1 MIEEK
6 QKKENSKNS
15 SSTGI
20 YVLAWFLFFAS
31 ANLMALG
38 VGMSIFE
45 YVQDS
50 SISVSAYMWTVV
62 IANSFFLFSNSY
74 VIYIKIFPKLNIDKV
89 HKWLLTL
96 GTLLAL
102 STIGSNITEITGL
115 GLDPSPF
122 AITMIIAWI
131 LFLFFFKKLNKFK
144 N

>member
-1 MIEEK
+1 
-6 QKKENSKNS
+6 
-15 SSTGI
+15 
-20 YVLAWFLFFAS
+20 
-31 ANLMALG
+31 
-38 VGMSIFE
+38 
-45 YVQDS
+45 
-50 SISVSAYMWTVV
+50 MWTGV

-74 VIYIKIFPKLNIDKV
+74 VIYIKIFPKLNTDKV

-102 STIGSNITEITGL
+102 STIGSTTTEITGL